1 MNKEELNMNK
11 IRSFRGITAEKL
23 IETLKGIPKD
33 TKICIELLGD
43 NFPIKQVEE
52 CVYHDWNNG
61 NKGQEHKGIL
71 IK

>member
-1 MNKEELNMNK
+1 MDK
-11 IRSFRGITAEKL
+11 IRNFRGITAEKL
-23 IETLKGIPKD
+23 IEVLKQVDPQ
-33 TKICIELLGD
+33 TKICLELLGD

>member
-1 MNKEELNMNK
+1 MDK
-11 IRSFRGITAEKL
+11 IRSFKGITAEKL
-23 IETLKGIPKD
+23 IEVLKQVPSD

-61 NKGQEHKGIL
+61 TKGQEHKGIL

>member
-1 MNKEELNMNK
+1 MNK

-61 NKGQEHKGIL
+61 HKGQEHVGIL

>member
-1 MNKEELNMNK
+1 MDK

-23 IETLKGIPKD
+23 IEVLKQVPSD

-52 CVYHDWNNG
+52 CTYFDWSNG
-61 NKGQEHKGIL
+61 EKKQEHKGIL